1 MEISPLKQALL
12 LDIFPHHYYHMATN
26 PINQLVVKL
35 YEKLAKENIKVPEF
49 SRTTGIPKDRIYKW
63 KQEGTNPKAEDEATI
78 KAFLYGEP
86 SDSPTFITDNKLEE
100 AKTPY
105 LLARRKQKSQP
116 DPENDGI
123 VYVPIPAQAGYS
135 NRYHDPLYLENLE
148 KTNLPGF
155 PYKGE
160 RYRVFDVKGDSMEPT
175 YKEGYHL
182 VCERI
187 EQDQW
192 FQIANWYIYVVVLEN
207 DILVKRL
214 YKKDAETFIAISD
227 NEEFYPQFVIMMKD
241 VKELW
246 LVKRKIDWEMAPPKK
261 FEIKL

>member
-1 MEISPLKQALL
+1 
-12 LDIFPHHYYHMATN
+12 MATN
-26 PINQLVVKL
+26 SINPLVVKL
-35 YEKLAKENIKVPEF
+35 YEKLAKENMKVPEF
-49 SRTTGIPKDRIYKW
+49 ARMTGIPKDRIYKW
-63 KQEGTNPKAEDEATI
+63 KQEGTNPKADDEATI
-78 KAFLYGEP
+78 KAFLYG
-86 SDSPTFITDNKLEE
+86 DSIEYHPYTNEQALEE
-100 AKTPY
+100 YKTPY
-105 LLARRKQKSQP
+105 LLARRKQKTQP
-116 DPENDGI
+116 EPENEGI
-123 VYVPIPAQAGYS
+123 VYVPIAAQAGYS
-135 NRYHDPLYLENLE
+135 TRYHDPLYLHNLE

-192 FQIANWYIYVVVLEN
+192 YQIANFYIYVIVLEN

-214 YKKDAETFIAISD
+214 YKKDPETFVAISD
-227 NEEFYPQFVIMMKD
+227 NEEFYPQFLIMVKD

>member
-1 MEISPLKQALL
+1 MTS
-12 LDIFPHHYYHMATN
+12 TN
-26 PINQLVVKL
+26 INPLVVKL
-35 YEKLAKENIKVPEF
+35 YEKLAKENIKIPEF
-49 SRTTGIPKDRIYKW
+49 ARMTGIPKDRIYKW
-63 KQEGTNPKAEDEATI
+63 KQEGTSPKSGDEATI
-78 KAFLYGEP
+78 RAYLE
-86 SDSPTFITDNKLEE
+86 SESPDISTSATASNILEE
-100 AKTPY
+100 STTPY
-105 LLARRKQKSQP
+105 LLTRRQQKTQA

-123 VYVPIPAQAGYS
+123 VYVPIAAQAGYS
-135 NRYHDPLYLENLE
+135 NRYHDALYLHHLE

-192 FQIANWYIYVVVLEN
+192 HQIANFYIYVIVLEN

-214 YKKDAETFIAISD
+214 FRKDEASFVAISD
-227 NEEFYPQFVIMMKD
+227 NEEFYPQFLIPVKD
-241 VKELW
+241 IKELW
-246 LVKRKIDWEMAPPKK
+246 LVKRKIDWEMAPPRK

>member
-1 MEISPLKQALL
+1 
-12 LDIFPHHYYHMATN
+12 MATHSIN
-26 PINQLVVKL
+26 PLVVKL

-49 SRTTGIPKDRIYKW
+49 SRMTGIPKDRIYKW
-63 KQEGTNPKAEDEATI
+63 KQEGTNPKAEDEATL
-78 KAFLYGEP
+78 KAYIYGDAIDYKSPIGETIAEEP
-86 SDSPTFITDNKLEE
+86 
-100 AKTPY
+100 KTPY
-105 LLARRKQKSQP
+105 LLSRRQQKIQP
-116 DPENDGI
+116 ESSLGGI
-123 VYVPIPAQAGYS
+123 VYVPIAAQAGYS
-135 NRYHDPLYLENLE
+135 NRYHDPLYLHNLE

-155 PYKGE
+155 PYQGE

-192 FQIANWYIYVVVLEN
+192 HQIANFYIYVIVLEN

-214 YKKDAETFIAISD
+214 FKKDPENFVAISD
-227 NEEFYPQFVIMMKD
+227 NEEFYPQFLIQVKD

-261 FEIKL
+261 FEVKI

>member
-1 MEISPLKQALL
+1 MTSININPLV
-12 LDIFPHHYYHMATN
+12 I
-26 PINQLVVKL
+26 KL

-49 SRTTGIPKDRIYKW
+49 SRMTGIPKDRIYKW
-63 KQEGTNPKAEDEATI
+63 KQEGTSPKSGDEATI
-78 KAFLYGEP
+78 KSYLESETTEISTSAVDEP
-86 SDSPTFITDNKLEE
+86 TLEE
-100 AKTPY
+100 STRPY
-105 LLARRKQKSQP
+105 LLTRRQQKTHSDP
-116 DPENDGI
+116 DQEGI
-123 VYVPIPAQAGYS
+123 VYVPIAAQAGYS
-135 NRYHDPLYLENLE
+135 NRYHDALYLHHLE

-192 FQIANWYIYVVVLEN
+192 HQIANFYIYVIVLEN

-214 YKKDAETFIAISD
+214 FRKDEASFVAISD
-227 NEEFYPQFVIMMKD
+227 NEEFYPQFLIPVKD
-241 VKELW
+241 IKELW
-246 LVKRKIDWEMAPPKK
+246 LVKRKIDWEMAPPRK

>member
-1 MEISPLKQALL
+1 
-12 LDIFPHHYYHMATN
+12 MAITHTN
-26 PINQLVVKL
+26 PLVVKL
-35 YEKLAKENIKVPEF
+35 YEKLAIEHIRVPEF
-49 SRTTGIPKDRIYKW
+49 SRMSGIPKDRIYKW
-63 KQEGTNPKAEDEATI
+63 KQEGTNPKAEDEAKI
-78 KAFLYGEP
+78 KAYIYGDSIDYSPMHNNESIMEEP
-86 SDSPTFITDNKLEE
+86 KS
-100 AKTPY
+100 PY
-105 LLARRKQKSQP
+105 LITRRKQKTQP
-116 DPENDGI
+116 EPENEGI

-135 NRYHDPLYLENLE
+135 TRYHDPLYLHHLE
-148 KTNLPGF
+148 KTHLPGF

-192 FQIANWYIYVVVLEN
+192 YQIANWYIYVIVLEN

-214 YKKDAETFIAISD
+214 YKKDPETLVAISD
-227 NEEFYPQFVIMMKD
+227 NEEFYPQFLIMVKD

-246 LVKRKIDWEMAPPKK
+246 LVKRKIDWEMAPQKSLK
-261 FEIKL
+261 